1 MKELNEIKKE
11 AQESYQ
17 TYFKDRKEHNDDA
30 FRGHDI
36 VLDKEDL
43 EKEME
48 SKKETEEKKIKS
60 LEVLRNKL
68 NVEAEKSLKQ
78 TFGEEKE
85 VKDKRRI
92 DTQEMYEEINTK
104 KDYLIKEMASLK
116 EKQMKK

>member
-85 VKDKRRI
+85 VKLVLTKTMTNENTGVVNNRA
-92 DTQEMYEEINTK
+92 EIAE
-104 KDYLIKEMASLK
+104 DYNESSSRGAR
-116 EKQMKK
+116 